1 MQEKRPLSPR
11 EIKAIENTMRA
22 RSLPEEVVCLVGD
35 DLRFGLSKEET
46 DQYLNNNYT
55 FEQMKTYSQALR
67 SDLPSEVMELI
78 ASEKLSAQKMAVVVD
93 FADKGIP
100 VDTIRA
106 ALLEDGSAHALR
118 VMLKKV
124 WTEIEKV
131 KVKPE
136 TEGDYEY
143 ANTVLAEVREVV
155 SGIAE
160 QEKRYQRL
168 NEKLE
173 QFGAM
178 RVDEAEK
185 SRLIQQLEEKDK
197 QQAVLKNQLAEAHG
211 TIARLREE
219 NERLKKD
226 FEHGGLE
233 EERQNHNQEDIA
245 ENSMQGKLAEKPKST
260 QERPVA
266 PSITLPAQST
276 SWNVGSSIEI
286 EVQPKRNAHAV
297 QAFLSRLG
305 HKKKIDLVRLVTESE
320 LSAQQLV
327 QIRLAV
333 EKGLT
338 EEQLKILIHKK
349 PPAEQM
355 AEIIQIA
362 IYENG
367 REE

>member
-1 MQEKRPLSPR
+1 MQEKRLLSPR
-11 EIKAIENTMRA
+11 EIKAIENTMRT
-22 RSLPEEVVCLVGD
+22 RSLPEEVICLVCD

-46 DQYLNNNYT
+46 DQYLSNNYS
-55 FEQMKTYSQALR
+55 FEQMKIYSQALR

-78 ASEKLSAQKMAVVVD
+78 ATERLSAQKMAVVVE

-100 VDTIRA
+100 IDTIRA
-106 ALLEDGSAHALR
+106 ALIEDGSAHSLR

-124 WTEIEKV
+124 WAELEKA

-155 SGIAE
+155 SGIVE

-178 RVDEAEK
+178 RVDEAERG
-185 SRLIQQLEEKDK
+185 RLIQQLEERDK
-197 QQAVLKNQLAEAHG
+197 QQVTLKNQLSEAHSA
-211 TIARLREE
+211 IARLREE
-219 NERLKKD
+219 NEMLKKD
-226 FEHGGLE
+226 IEHGRTKDEG
-233 EERQNHNQEDIA
+233 QEHKYEDKT
-245 ENSMQGKLAEKPKST
+245 ENSMKGKIVEEPEAL
-260 QERPVA
+260 QERPLSDPVTI
-266 PSITLPAQST
+266 PNQSM
-276 SWNVGSSIEI
+276 SYHLGSSIEV
-286 EVQPKRNAHAV
+286 EVQPKRKSYGV
-297 QAFLSRLG
+297 KAFFFRLA
-305 HKKKIDLVRLVTESE
+305 HKKKIDLVRLVTENE

-327 QIRLAV
+327 QIRLAI

-338 EEQLKILIHKK
+338 EEQLKVLIHKK

-367 REE
+367 RGE

>member
-11 EIKAIENTMRA
+11 EIKAIENTMRT
-22 RSLPEEVVCLVGD
+22 RNLPEEIICLVCD

-46 DQYLNNNYT
+46 DQYLSNNYT
-55 FEQMKTYSQALR
+55 IEQMKIYSQALR

-78 ASEKLSAQKMAVVVD
+78 ASEKLGAQKMLIVVE

-100 VDTIRA
+100 IETIRA

-124 WTEIEKV
+124 WVELEKV

-155 SGIAE
+155 NGIAE

-178 RVDEAEK
+178 QVDEVEK
-185 SRLIQQLEEKDK
+185 SRLIQQLEEKD
-197 QQAVLKNQLAEAHG
+197 QQYTALKNQLDEAHG
-211 TIARLREE
+211 TIARLRDDIEKLKRE
-219 NERLKKD
+219 HESGRNEAGTQTCDRSDD
-226 FEHGGLE
+226 FK
-233 EERQNHNQEDIA
+233 
-245 ENSMQGKLAEKPKST
+245 NSMQGKIEEKPQMPS
-260 QERPVA
+260 ERPLPNPV
-266 PSITLPAQST
+266 TLPAKST
-276 SWNVGSSIEI
+276 SWNLGSSIEV
-286 EVQPKRNAHAV
+286 EVQRKENTHALK
-297 QAFLSRLG
+297 ALFSRLV
-305 HKKKIDLVRLVTESE
+305 HKKKIDLVRMVTESE
-320 LSAQQLV
+320 LSAQQLI
-327 QIRLAV
+327 QIRLAI

-338 EEQLKILIHKK
+338 EEQLKVLIHRK

-362 IYENG
+362 IYENS
-367 REE
+367 REG

>member
-11 EIKAIENTMRA
+11 EIKAIENTMRT
-22 RSLPEEVVCLVGD
+22 RNLPEEVVCLVCD

-46 DQYLNNNYT
+46 DQYLSNNYT
-55 FEQMKTYSQALR
+55 IEQMKIYSQGLR

-78 ASEKLSAQKMAVVVD
+78 ASEKLSAQKMSIVVE

-100 VDTIRA
+100 IDTIRA

-124 WTEIEKV
+124 WAELEKV

-143 ANTVLAEVREVV
+143 ANTVLTEVREVV
-155 SGIAE
+155 NGIAE

-178 RVDEAEK
+178 RVDEVEK

-197 QQAVLKNQLAEAHG
+197 QHAALKNQLDEAHG
-211 TIARLREE
+211 TIARLREDIE
-219 NERLKKD
+219 KLKK
-226 FEHGGLE
+226 ELE
-233 EERQNHNQEDIA
+233 NGRNMAGTQEQDR
-245 ENSMQGKLAEKPKST
+245 EGSSKKPMQDEEKPQIPSEHPLSNPVT
-260 QERPVA
+260 RPV
-266 PSITLPAQST
+266 QST
-276 SWNVGSSIEI
+276 SWNLGSSIEV
-286 EVQPKRNAHAV
+286 EVQPKGNTRALKAL
-297 QAFLSRLG
+297 FSRLA
-305 HKKKIDLVRLVTESE
+305 HKKKIDLVRMVTESE

-327 QIRLAV
+327 QIRLAI

-338 EEQLKILIHKK
+338 EEQLKVLIHRK

-362 IYENG
+362 IYENS
-367 REE
+367 REG

>member
-11 EIKAIENTMRA
+11 EIKAIEITMRA
-22 RSLPEEVVCLVGD
+22 RGLPEEVVCLVCD
-35 DLRFGLSKEET
+35 DLYFGLSKEET
-46 DQYLNNNYT
+46 DQYLRNSYS
-55 FEQMKTYSQALR
+55 FEQMKIYSQALR

-78 ASEKLSAQKMAVVVD
+78 ATEKLSAQKMAVIVE

-100 VDTIRA
+100 VDTIRS
-106 ALLEDGSAHALR
+106 ALLGDCSAHALR

-124 WTEIEKV
+124 WAELEKV

-136 TEGDYEY
+136 TEGGYEY
-143 ANTVLAEVREVV
+143 ANIVLAEVREVV
-155 SGIAE
+155 SNIVE

-178 RVDEAEK
+178 RVDETEK
-185 SRLIQQLEEKDK
+185 VRMVQQLEEKDK
-197 QQAVLKNQLAEAHG
+197 QQVALKNQLSEAHG

-219 NERLKKD
+219 NEILKRDFAYRGTKD
-226 FEHGGLE
+226 E
-233 EERQNHNQEDIA
+233 EQEQKNRDNM
-245 ENSMQGKLAEKPKST
+245 ENSIQIKTNKKPECPLTST
-260 QERPVA
+260 VTV
-266 PSITLPAQST
+266 PSQHM
-276 SWNVGSSIEI
+276 SWNLDNSIEV
-286 EVQPKRNAHAV
+286 EVQPKGNVHAV
-297 QAFLSRLG
+297 KSFFSLLY
-305 HKKKIDLVRLVTESE
+305 HKKKNDLVRLVTESE
-320 LSAQQLV
+320 LSAQQLA
-327 QIRLAV
+327 QIRLAI

-338 EEQLKILIHKK
+338 EEQLKLLIHKK
-349 PPAEQM
+349 PSAEQM